1 MGDLGGF
8 PGESEFHEHGLR
20 GEIRAGG
27 DILGSHQDKMIT
39 KSVGANIE

>member
-20 GEIRAGG
+20 GEIRAG
-27 DILGSHQDKMIT
+27 
-39 KSVGANIE
+39 VGESAS